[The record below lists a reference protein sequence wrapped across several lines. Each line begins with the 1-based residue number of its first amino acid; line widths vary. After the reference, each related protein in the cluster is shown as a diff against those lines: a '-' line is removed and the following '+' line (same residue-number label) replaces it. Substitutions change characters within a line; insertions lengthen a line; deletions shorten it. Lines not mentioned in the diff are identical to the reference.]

1 MDRLWRNRDFVLL
14 QTGQL
19 LSSAGTQATSIAYPL
34 LVLAVSHSAAQ
45 AGLVTFARL
54 APFALF
60 GLLAGVA
67 VDRWSRRALMVAS
80 DAVRA
85 AAMAALAVLL
95 VAGFDAV
102 WTILAVAFVEGTGTT
117 VFNAAQPGAI
127 RAVVPRQQLPGAIGA
142 QEARRAAVRLG
153 GPPVGGALFGLGRA
167 VPFVVDAVS
176 YVCSTVSLLL
186 MRARFQE
193 ERETAPS
200 RLRAQIAE
208 GFRFLWN
215 HPFLRTTTFLY
226 GLGNFLVPGVLL
238 VVVVVGRRQGLTGGQ
253 IGLLISV
260 FGAGTLAGSLA
271 SPLSRRF
278 LSIRTILLLELWT
291 WLACWSFVIHPSV
304 YVLVAAMVPFALAAP
319 STDSVVVGY
328 RVAMTPDRLLG
339 RVESVRSNIALLIAP
354 LGPLVAGLL
363 LSVVSARATI
373 ALFGAFGLVLAL
385 WGTLSPAIRHAP
397 SLEELAAGALLPRQ
411 LDAEQGEDGEHD
423 ERDRDDDR
431 DQPLVRARLEGLP
444 ADPAP
449 EDE

>member
-1 MDRLWRNRDFVLL
+1 MDPLWRNRDFALL
-14 QTGQL
+14 QAGQL

-34 LVLAVSHSAAQ
+34 LVLAVSHSPAQ

-85 AAMAALAVLL
+85 AAMGALALMLAAGYDALWAIL
-95 VAGFDAV
+95 VA
-102 WTILAVAFVEGTGTT
+102 AFVEGTGTT
-117 VFNAAQPGAI
+117 VFSAAQPGAL
-127 RAVVPRQQLPGAIGA
+127 RAVVPRRQLPGAIGA
-142 QEARRAAVRLG
+142 QEARRAIVRLG
-153 GPPVGGALFGLGRA
+153 GPPVGGVLFGLGRA

-176 YVCSTVSLLL
+176 YFCSTLSLLL
-186 MRARFQE
+186 MRAPFQE
-193 ERETAPS
+193 ERDTAPS

-238 VVVVVGRRQGLTGGQ
+238 VVVVTGRRQGLTGGE
-253 IGLLISV
+253 IGVLIAI
-260 FGAGTLAGSLA
+260 FGAGTLAGSIA
-271 SPLSRRF
+271 SPLSRKLF
-278 LSIRTILLLELWT
+278 SIRTILLLELWT

-304 YVLVAAMVPFALAAP
+304 YVLLASMVPFALAAP

-363 LSVVSARATI
+363 LTVTSARVTVAFF
-373 ALFGAFGLVLAL
+373 AAFGLVLAL
-385 WGTLSPAIRHAP
+385 WGTLSPAIRDAP
-397 SLEELAAGALLPRQ
+397 SLDELAGGRLLARE
-411 LDAEQGEDGEHD
+411 LDAEQSQDGEDD
-423 ERDRDDDR
+423 ERGDDGDG

-444 ADPAP
+444 ADPTP
-449 EDE
+449 EDD